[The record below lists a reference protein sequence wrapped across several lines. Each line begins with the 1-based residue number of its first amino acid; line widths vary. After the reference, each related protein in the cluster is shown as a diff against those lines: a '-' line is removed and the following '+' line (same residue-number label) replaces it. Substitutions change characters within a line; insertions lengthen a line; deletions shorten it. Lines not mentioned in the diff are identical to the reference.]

1 MGRFT
6 LRDDGKTICVGKVL
20 KYKPY
25 SKAVQGGKPAD
36 AQVAALAKKLDG
48 TQINSAS
55 SEPVKGEVIL
65 NLETGE
71 TREKEK
77 PLGAIA
83 EGDEG
88 NE

>member
-6 LRDDGKTICVGKVL
+6 LRDDGKTICVGKVI

-25 SKAVQGGKPAD
+25 SKTASTALPAG
-36 AQVAALAKKLDG
+36 VGAAARP
-48 TQINSAS
+48 QITSGS
-55 SEPVKGEVIL
+55 SEPVKGEVII

-77 PLGAIA
+77 PLDAIV
-83 EGDEG
+83 EGEEDI
-88 NE
+88 